1 MMAMKFRSIAVAA
14 ALAVSLAACSQ
25 DAGNKETF
33 GTLGG
38 AALGGLLGSQF
49 GGGTG
54 KLVAVGAGVLIGGL
68 AGREIG
74 RSLDKADMAY
84 AQRAEQQAHTA
95 PVGQQITWSNPESGH
110 SGSVTPVRQGV
121 DQSGATC
128 REYQTTV
135 NVGGKSEQAYGT
147 ACRQADG
154 SWKIV
159 N

>member
-1 MMAMKFRSIAVAA
+1 MKLRTVAIVA
-14 ALAVSLAACSQ
+14 ALAVSLAACSEN
-25 DAGNKETF
+25 AGTKETV

-49 GGGTG
+49 GGGAG
-54 KLVAVGAGVLIGGL
+54 QLVAVGAGVLLGGL
-68 AGREIG
+68 AGREVG
-74 RSLDKADMAY
+74 KSLDRADMNY
-84 AQRAEQQAHTA
+84 AKQAENQAHTA

-110 SGSVTPVRQGV
+110 SGSVTPVRQGT
-121 DQSGATC
+121 DQSGNTC

-135 NVGGKSEQAYGT
+135 NVGGKTEQAYGT